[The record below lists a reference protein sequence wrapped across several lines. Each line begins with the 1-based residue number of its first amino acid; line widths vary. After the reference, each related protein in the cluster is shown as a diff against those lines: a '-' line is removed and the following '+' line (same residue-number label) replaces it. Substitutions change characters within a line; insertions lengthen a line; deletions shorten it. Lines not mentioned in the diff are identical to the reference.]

1 MSTWLITGATSG
13 IGRAVATQLLESGN
27 RVAAFAREPRAM
39 DDLAAAYPDLLWTTR
54 VDITDTLELRL
65 ATERAFTELGHID
78 VVFSNAG
85 SGAFGA
91 AEELDDAVIG
101 QQIAL
106 NMVAPIQLIRAALP
120 HLRAQGGG
128 RIIQMSTM
136 GGQLTTT
143 GGSMYHA
150 SKWGI
155 EGFTESIMN
164 EVAAFGIGVTLIEP
178 GNVRT
183 PFGAALSVAPPIG
196 AYAET
201 PVGQVRQY
209 IEAAGGN
216 LTGNALGDPRR
227 VADAIVAVASQTP
240 APRRLVLGSDAF
252 DGIRGALELRL
263 AELDAA
269 RSVSASTDF
278 PDAAPAVA

>member
-13 IGRAVATQLLESGN
+13 IGRAVAARLLAAGN
-27 RVAAFAREPRAM
+27 RVAAFARDPRGM
-39 DDLAAAYPDLLWTTR
+39 DDLAAAYPDLLWTAR
-54 VDITDTLELRL
+54 VDITDTRELRL
-65 ATERAFTELGHID
+65 STERAFAELGHID
-78 VVFSNAG
+78 VLFSNAG

-91 AEELDDAVIG
+91 AEELDDAVIE

-106 NMVAPIQLIRAALP
+106 NMLAPIQLIRSALP
-120 HLRAQGGG
+120 HFRAQGGG

-155 EGFTESIMN
+155 EGFTESLMG
-164 EVAAFGIGVTLIEP
+164 EVAAFDIAVTLIEP

-183 PFGAALSVAPPIG
+183 PFGAALSVAPPIS
-196 AYAET
+196 AYAQS

-216 LTGNALGDPRR
+216 LTANAPGDPDL
-227 VADAIVAVASQTP
+227 VADAIIAVAAQTP
-240 APRRLVLGSDAF
+240 APRRLALGSDAF
-252 DGIRGALELRL
+252 SAIRAALVSRL
-263 AELDAA
+263 AELDDSKA
-269 RSVSASTDF
+269 VSASTDF
-278 PDAAPAVA
+278 PAGA

>member
-13 IGRAVATQLLESGN
+13 IGRAVAAALLANGD

-39 DDLAAAYPDLLWTTR
+39 DDLAAAYPALLWTAR
-54 VDITDTLELRL
+54 VDVTDTVGLRL
-65 ATERAFTELGHID
+65 AVARAFSELGPID

-91 AEELDDAVIG
+91 AEELDDAVID

-106 NMVAPIQLIRAALP
+106 NMIAPIQLIRSALP

-136 GGQLTTT
+136 GGQLTTI
-143 GGSMYHA
+143 GGSIYHA

-155 EGFTESIMN
+155 EGFTESIMG
-164 EVAAFGIGVTLIEP
+164 EVAAFDIAVTLIEP

-183 PFGAALSVAPPIG
+183 PFGAALSIADPIS
-196 AYAET
+196 AYSET
-201 PVGQVRQY
+201 PAGQVRRF

-216 LTGNALGDPRR
+216 LTADALGDPRR
-227 VADAIVAVASQTP
+227 VADAIIAVAAQTP
-240 APRRLVLGSDAF
+240 APRRLVLGSDAYSAV
-252 DGIRGALELRL
+252 RSALTTRL
-263 AELDAA
+263 AELEAA
-269 RSVSASTDF
+269 ESISRTTDF
-278 PDAAPAVA
+278 PAGE

>member
-1 MSTWLITGATSG
+1 MTTWLVTGASSG
-13 IGRAVATQLLESGN
+13 IGRAVATKLLAKGH
-27 RVAAFAREPRAM
+27 RVAAFARDPHAM
-39 DDLAAAYPDLLWTTR
+39 DELATAYPGLLWTTQ
-54 VDITDTLELRL
+54 VDITDTVELRE
-65 ATERAFTELGHID
+65 ATDRAFAELGHID
-78 VVFSNAG
+78 VLFSNAG

-91 AEELDDAVIG
+91 AEELADAVID

-106 NMVAPIQLIRAALP
+106 NMVAPIQLIRSALP

-155 EGFTESIMN
+155 EGFTEALMG
-164 EVAAFGIGVTLIEP
+164 EVAPFGIAVTLIEP

-183 PFGAALSVAPPIG
+183 PFGAALSIAPPID

-201 PVGQVRQY
+201 PVGQVRKY

-216 LTGNALGDPRR
+216 LTANALGDPGL
-227 VADAIVAVASQTP
+227 VADAIIAVAAQTP
-240 APRRLVLGSDAF
+240 APRRLALGSDAF
-252 DGIRGALELRL
+252 DGIRAALVSRL
-263 AELDAA
+263 AELDEAKA
-269 RSVSASTDF
+269 VSTSTDF
-278 PDAAPAVA
+278 PAGA

>member
-1 MSTWLITGATSG
+1 MKTWLITGATSG
-13 IGRAVATQLLESGN
+13 IGRAVAETLLARGD
-27 RVAAFAREPRAM
+27 RVAALARRPEVLN
-39 DDLAAAYPDLLWTTR
+39 DLADANTGRLWVAR
-54 VDITDTLELRL
+54 VDVTNTAALR
-65 ATERAFTELGHID
+65 AAVDRAFAELGQID

-91 AEELDDAVIG
+91 AEELDDAVIE

-120 HLRAQGGG
+120 HLRSQGGG

-136 GGQLTTT
+136 GGQITTT

-155 EGFTESIMN
+155 EGFTESVMS
-164 EVAAFGIGVTLIEP
+164 EVAPFGVGVTLVEP

-183 PFGAALSVAPPIG
+183 DFGSALSIAEPLA
-196 AYAET
+196 AYGNT
-201 PVGQVRQY
+201 PVGNVRRY
-209 IEAAGGN
+209 IEGAGGN
-216 LTGNALGDPRR
+216 LTATALGNPAL
-227 VADAIVAVASQTP
+227 VADAIIAVAEQSP

-252 DGIRGALELRL
+252 AAVRGALSTRL
-263 AELDAA
+263 DELDAA
-269 RSVSASTDF
+269 RAVSASTDF
-278 PDAAPAVA
+278 AAGT

>member
-13 IGRAVATQLLESGN
+13 IGRAVATALLANGD
-27 RVAAFAREPRAM
+27 RVAAFARSPQAM
-39 DDLAAAYPDLLWTTR
+39 DDLAAAYPHLLWITR
-54 VDITDTLELRL
+54 VDVTDTQDLRR
-65 ATERAFTELGHID
+65 ATERAFTEMGHID

-85 SGAFGA
+85 AGAFGA
-91 AEELDDAVIG
+91 AEELDDAVIE

-106 NMVAPIQLIRAALP
+106 NMVAPIHLIRSALP
-120 HLRAQGGG
+120 HLRAQRGG

-136 GGQLTTT
+136 GGQLTTP
-143 GGSMYHA
+143 GGSIYHA

-155 EGFTESIMN
+155 EGFTESIMG

-201 PVGQVRQY
+201 PVGRVRQY

-216 LTGNALGDPRR
+216 LTGDASGDPAR
-227 VADAIVAVASQTP
+227 VAEAIIAVASQTP

-252 DGIRGALELRL
+252 GGVRDALVARLDELE
-263 AELDAA
+263 ASE
-269 RSVSASTDF
+269 SVSRSTDF
-278 PDAAPAVA
+278 PAGA

>member
-1 MSTWLITGATSG
+1 MTTWLITGASSG
-13 IGRAVATQLLESGN
+13 IGRAVTTKLLAEGH
-27 RVAAFAREPRAM
+27 RVAAFARDPQAM
-39 DDLAAAYPDLLWTTR
+39 HELAIAYPELLWTAQ
-54 VDITDTLELRL
+54 VDITDTVELRL
-65 ATERAFTELGHID
+65 ATDRAFAELGRID
-78 VVFSNAG
+78 VLFSNAG

-91 AEELDDAVIG
+91 AEELADAVIE

-106 NMVAPIQLIRAALP
+106 NMVAPIQLIRSALP

-155 EGFTESIMN
+155 EGFTEALMG
-164 EVAAFGIGVTLIEP
+164 EVAAFGIAVTLIEP
-178 GNVRT
+178 GNIRT
-183 PFGAALSVAPPIG
+183 PFGAALSIAPPID

-209 IEAAGGN
+209 IEAADGN
-216 LTGNALGDPRR
+216 LTAKALGDPML
-227 VADAIVAVASQTP
+227 VADAIIAVAAQTP
-240 APRRLVLGSDAF
+240 APRRLALGSDAF
-252 DGIRGALELRL
+252 DGIRTALVSRL
-263 AELDAA
+263 SELDEAKA
-269 RSVSASTDF
+269 LSISTDF
-278 PDAAPAVA
+278 PAGV

>member
-1 MSTWLITGATSG
+1 MTTWLITGASSG
-13 IGRAVATQLLESGN
+13 IGRAVTTKLLAEGH
-27 RVAAFAREPRAM
+27 RVAAFARDPQAM
-39 DDLAAAYPDLLWTTR
+39 DELAIAYPELLWTAQ
-54 VDITDTLELRL
+54 VDITDTVELRL
-65 ATERAFTELGHID
+65 ATDRAFAELGRID
-78 VVFSNAG
+78 VLFSNAG

-91 AEELDDAVIG
+91 AEELADAVID

-106 NMVAPIQLIRAALP
+106 NMVAPIQLVRSALP

-128 RIIQMSTM
+128 RILQMSTM

-155 EGFTESIMN
+155 EGFTEALMG
-164 EVAAFGIGVTLIEP
+164 EVAAFGIAVTLIEP

-183 PFGAALSVAPPIG
+183 PFGAALSIAPPIN

-216 LTGNALGDPRR
+216 LTANALGDPAL
-227 VADAIVAVASQTP
+227 VADAIINVAAQTP

-252 DGIRGALELRL
+252 DGVRAALVSRL
-263 AELDAA
+263 SELDEAKA
-269 RSVSASTDF
+269 LSISTDF
-278 PDAAPAVA
+278 PAGV

>member
-13 IGRAVATQLLESGN
+13 IGRAVAARLLAAGN

-39 DDLAAAYPDLLWTTR
+39 DDLAAAYPDLLWTAR
-54 VDITDTLELRL
+54 VDITDTRELRL
-65 ATERAFTELGHID
+65 ATERAFAELSHID
-78 VVFSNAG
+78 VLFSNAG

-91 AEELDDAVIG
+91 AEELDDAVIE

-106 NMVAPIQLIRAALP
+106 NMLAPIQLIRSALP
-120 HLRAQGGG
+120 HFRAQGGG

-155 EGFTESIMN
+155 EGFTESLMG
-164 EVAAFGIGVTLIEP
+164 EVAAFDIAVTLIEP

-183 PFGAALSVAPPIG
+183 PFGAALSVAAPIG
-196 AYAET
+196 AYAQS

-216 LTGNALGDPRR
+216 LTANAPGDPGL
-227 VADAIVAVASQTP
+227 VADAIIAVAAQTP

-252 DGIRGALELRL
+252 NGIRAALVSRL
-263 AELDAA
+263 VELDEAKA
-269 RSVSASTDF
+269 VSASTDF
-278 PDAAPAVA
+278 PAGA

>member
-1 MSTWLITGATSG
+1 MGTWLITGATSG
-13 IGRAVATQLLESGN
+13 IGRAVAAALLATGD
-27 RVAAFAREPRAM
+27 RVAAFARDPQAVG
-39 DDLAAAYPDLLWTTR
+39 DLAASHPELLWTAQ
-54 VDITDTLELRL
+54 VDITDTRELRL
-65 ATERAFTELGHID
+65 ATERAFAELGHID

-91 AEELDDAVIG
+91 AEELDDSVIE

-106 NMVAPIQLIRAALP
+106 NLVAPIQLIRSALP

-155 EGFTESIMN
+155 EGFTEALMG
-164 EVAAFGIGVTLIEP
+164 EVANFGIAVTLIEP

-183 PFGAALSVAPPIG
+183 PFGAALSVAAPIG
-196 AYAET
+196 AYAQS

-216 LTGNALGDPRR
+216 LTANAPGDPGL
-227 VADAIVAVASQTP
+227 VADAIIAVAAQTP

-252 DGIRGALELRL
+252 NGIRAALVSRL
-263 AELDAA
+263 VELDEAKA
-269 RSVSASTDF
+269 VSASTDF
-278 PDAAPAVA
+278 PAGA

>member
-1 MSTWLITGATSG
+1 MTTWLITGASSG
-13 IGRAVATQLLESGN
+13 IGRAVATKLLAVGH
-27 RVAAFAREPRAM
+27 RVAAFARKPHAM
-39 DDLAAAYPDLLWTTR
+39 DELATAYPDLLWTAQ
-54 VDITDTLELRL
+54 VDITDTVELRR
-65 ATERAFTELGHID
+65 ATDRAFAELGHID
-78 VVFSNAG
+78 VLFSNAG

-91 AEELDDAVIG
+91 AEELADAVID

-106 NMVAPIQLIRAALP
+106 NMVAPIQLIRSALP

-155 EGFTESIMN
+155 EGFTEALMG
-164 EVAAFGIGVTLIEP
+164 EVAPFGIAVTLIEP

-183 PFGAALSVAPPIG
+183 PFGAALSIAPPID
-196 AYAET
+196 AYAAT

-209 IEAAGGN
+209 IETAGGN
-216 LTGNALGDPRR
+216 LTANALGDPGL
-227 VADAIVAVASQTP
+227 VADAIIAVAAQTA
-240 APRRLVLGSDAF
+240 APRRLALGSDAF
-252 DGIRGALELRL
+252 DGIRAALVGRL
-263 AELDAA
+263 SELDEAKA
-269 RSVSASTDF
+269 VSTSTDF
-278 PDAAPAVA
+278 PAGV

>member
-1 MSTWLITGATSG
+1 MSTWLITGASSG
-13 IGRAVATQLLESGN
+13 IGRAVATKLLANGD
-27 RVAAFAREPRAM
+27 RVAAFARDPRALEE
-39 DDLAAAYPDLLWTTR
+39 LATAYPSLLWTAR
-54 VDITDTLELRL
+54 VDVTDTHELRL
-65 ATERAFTELGHID
+65 ATVRAFAELGHID
-78 VVFSNAG
+78 VLFSNAG

-91 AEELDDAVIG
+91 AEELDDAVIE

-106 NMVAPIQLIRAALP
+106 NMVAPIQLIRSALP

-155 EGFTESIMN
+155 EGFTEALMA
-164 EVAAFGIGVTLIEP
+164 EVDAFGIGVTLIEP

-183 PFGAALSVAPPIG
+183 PFGAALSVAAPVS

-216 LTGNALGDPRR
+216 LTATALGDPSR
-227 VADAIVAVASQTP
+227 VADAIIAVATQTP

-252 DGIRGALELRL
+252 NGIRAALVSRL
-263 AELDAA
+263 TELDEAKA
-269 RSVSASTDF
+269 VSASTDF
-278 PDAAPAVA
+278 PAGA

>member
-13 IGRAVATQLLESGN
+13 IGRAVTAALLAGGN
-27 RVAAFAREPRAM
+27 RVAALVREPQGLR
-39 DDLAAAYPDLLWTTR
+39 DLADAHPNLLWTTR
-54 VDITDTLELRL
+54 VDITDTDALRV

-91 AEELDDAVIG
+91 AEELDDAVIA

-106 NMVAPIQLIRAALP
+106 NMVAPIQLIRSALP

-155 EGFTESIMN
+155 EGFTESLMG
-164 EVAAFGIGVTLIEP
+164 EVAAFDIAVTLIEP

-183 PFGAALSVAPPIG
+183 PFGAALSVAAPIS
-196 AYAET
+196 AYADT

-216 LTGNALGDPRR
+216 LTGNALGNPTR
-227 VADAIVAVASQTP
+227 VADAIIAVSSQVP

-252 DGIRGALELRL
+252 TGIRGALVSRL

-269 RSVSASTDF
+269 KSVSASTDF
-278 PDAAPAVA
+278 LTSA

>member
-1 MSTWLITGATSG
+1 MTTWLITGASSG
-13 IGRAVATQLLESGN
+13 IGRAVTTKLLAEGH
-27 RVAAFAREPRAM
+27 RVAAFARDPQAM
-39 DDLAAAYPDLLWTTR
+39 DELATAYPELLWTAR
-54 VDITDTLELRL
+54 VDITDTVELRL
-65 ATERAFTELGHID
+65 ATDRAFAELGRID
-78 VVFSNAG
+78 VLFSNAG

-91 AEELDDAVIG
+91 AEELADAVIE

-106 NMVAPIQLIRAALP
+106 NMVAPIQLIRSALP

-155 EGFTESIMN
+155 EGFTEALMG
-164 EVAAFGIGVTLIEP
+164 EVAAFGIAVTLIEP
-178 GNVRT
+178 GNIRT
-183 PFGAALSVAPPIG
+183 PFGAALSIAPPID

-209 IEAAGGN
+209 IEAADGN
-216 LTGNALGDPRR
+216 LTAKALGDPML
-227 VADAIVAVASQTP
+227 VADAIIAVAAQTP
-240 APRRLVLGSDAF
+240 APRRLALGSDAF
-252 DGIRGALELRL
+252 DGIRAALSSRL
-263 AELDAA
+263 AELDEAIA
-269 RSVSASTDF
+269 VSISTDF
-278 PDAAPAVA
+278 PAGV

>member
-1 MSTWLITGATSG
+1 MTTWLITGASSG
-13 IGRAVATQLLESGN
+13 IGRAVATRLLATGH
-27 RVAAFAREPRAM
+27 RVAAFARDPDAM
-39 DDLAAAYPDLLWTTR
+39 DELATAYPELLWTAQ
-54 VDITDTLELRL
+54 VDITDTVELRR
-65 ATERAFTELGHID
+65 ATDRAFAELGDID
-78 VVFSNAG
+78 VLFSNAG

-91 AEELDDAVIG
+91 AEELADAVIE

-106 NMVAPIQLIRAALP
+106 NMVAPIQLIRSALP

-155 EGFTESIMN
+155 EGFTEALMG
-164 EVAAFGIGVTLIEP
+164 EVAAFGIAVTLVEP

-183 PFGAALSVAPPIG
+183 PFGSGLSIAPPID

-201 PVGQVRQY
+201 PVGQVRKY

-216 LTGNALGDPRR
+216 LTAYAPGDPGL
-227 VADAIVAVASQTP
+227 VADAIIELAAQTP
-240 APRRLVLGSDAF
+240 APRRLALGSDAF
-252 DGIRGALELRL
+252 DGIRAALVSRL
-263 AELDAA
+263 AELDEM
-269 RSVSASTDF
+269 RTVSTSTDF
-278 PDAAPAVA
+278 PAGT

>member
-1 MSTWLITGATSG
+1 MTTWLITGASSG
-13 IGRAVATQLLESGN
+13 IGRAVATKLLAKGH
-27 RVAAFAREPRAM
+27 RVAAFARDPRAM
-39 DDLAAAYPDLLWTTR
+39 DELETAYPELLWTAK
-54 VDITDTLELRL
+54 VDITDTVELRL
-65 ATERAFTELGHID
+65 ATDRAFAELGHID
-78 VVFSNAG
+78 VLFSNAG

-91 AEELDDAVIG
+91 AEELADAVIE

-106 NMVAPIQLIRAALP
+106 NMIAPIQLIRSALP

-155 EGFTESIMN
+155 EGFTEALMG
-164 EVAAFGIGVTLIEP
+164 EVAAFGIAVTLIEP
-178 GNVRT
+178 GNIRT
-183 PFGAALSVAPPIG
+183 PFGAALSIAPPID

-201 PVGQVRQY
+201 PVGQVRKY

-216 LTGNALGDPRR
+216 LTAYAPGDPGL
-227 VADAIVAVASQTP
+227 VADAIIELAAQTP
-240 APRRLVLGSDAF
+240 APRRLALGSDAF
-252 DGIRGALELRL
+252 DGIRAALVSRL
-263 AELDAA
+263 AELDEM
-269 RSVSASTDF
+269 RTVSTSTDF
-278 PDAAPAVA
+278 PAGT

>member
-13 IGRAVATQLLESGN
+13 IGRAVATALLANGD
-27 RVAAFAREPRAM
+27 RVAAFARDPRAL
-39 DDLAAAYPDLLWTTR
+39 DDLAAAYPDLLWTTQ
-54 VDITDTLELRL
+54 VDITRTHDLRR

-91 AEELDDAVIG
+91 AEELDDSVIE

-106 NMVAPIQLIRAALP
+106 NMVAPIQLIRASLP
-120 HLRAQGGG
+120 RLRAQGGG

-136 GGQLTTT
+136 GAQLTTP

-155 EGFTESIMN
+155 EGFTESIMG
-164 EVAAFGIGVTLIEP
+164 EVAAFDIAVTLIEP

-183 PFGAALSVAPPIG
+183 PFGTALSVASPIS
-196 AYAET
+196 AYAPT
-201 PVGQVRQY
+201 PVGQVRQF

-216 LTGNALGDPRR
+216 LTGDALGDPTR
-227 VADAIVAVASQTP
+227 VADAIISVASQTP
-240 APRRLVLGSDAF
+240 APRRVVLGSDAF
-252 DGIRGALELRL
+252 GGVRDALVTRL
-263 AELDAA
+263 AELEAA
-269 RSVSASTDF
+269 ESISRSTDF
-278 PDAAPAVA
+278 PTGA

>member
-1 MSTWLITGATSG
+1 MTTWLITGASSG
-13 IGRAVATQLLESGN
+13 IGRAVTTKLLAEGH
-27 RVAAFAREPRAM
+27 RVAAFARDPQAM
-39 DDLAAAYPDLLWTTR
+39 DELATAYPELLWTAR
-54 VDITDTLELRL
+54 VDITDTVELRL
-65 ATERAFTELGHID
+65 ATDRAFAELGRID
-78 VVFSNAG
+78 VLFSNAG

-91 AEELDDAVIG
+91 AEELADAVIE

-106 NMVAPIQLIRAALP
+106 NMVAPIQLIRSALP

-155 EGFTESIMN
+155 EGFTEALMG
-164 EVAAFGIGVTLIEP
+164 EVAAFGIAVTLIEP
-178 GNVRT
+178 GNIRT
-183 PFGAALSVAPPIG
+183 PFGAALSIAPPID

-209 IEAAGGN
+209 IEAADGN
-216 LTGNALGDPRR
+216 LTANALGDPML
-227 VADAIVAVASQTP
+227 VADAIIAVAAQTP
-240 APRRLVLGSDAF
+240 APRRLALGSDAF
-252 DGIRGALELRL
+252 DGIRTALVSRL
-263 AELDAA
+263 SELDEAKA
-269 RSVSASTDF
+269 VSISTDF
-278 PDAAPAVA
+278 PAGV

>member
-1 MSTWLITGATSG
+1 MTTWLITGASSG
-13 IGRAVATQLLESGN
+13 IGRAVATKLLAKGH
-27 RVAAFAREPRAM
+27 RVAAFARDPHAM
-39 DDLAAAYPDLLWTTR
+39 DELATAYPGLLWTTQ
-54 VDITDTLELRL
+54 VDITDTVELRE
-65 ATERAFTELGHID
+65 ATDRAFAELGHID
-78 VVFSNAG
+78 VLFSNAG

-91 AEELDDAVIG
+91 AEELADAVID

-106 NMVAPIQLIRAALP
+106 NMLAPIQLIRSALP

-155 EGFTESIMN
+155 EGFTEALMG
-164 EVAAFGIGVTLIEP
+164 EVAPFGIAVTLIEP

-183 PFGAALSVAPPIG
+183 PFGAALSIAPPID

-201 PVGQVRQY
+201 PVGQVRKY

-216 LTGNALGDPRR
+216 LTANALGDPGL
-227 VADAIVAVASQTP
+227 VADAIIAVAAQTP
-240 APRRLVLGSDAF
+240 APRRVALGSDAF
-252 DGIRGALELRL
+252 DGIRAALVARL
-263 AELDAA
+263 AELDEAKA
-269 RSVSASTDF
+269 VSTSTDF
-278 PDAAPAVA
+278 PAGV

>member
-1 MSTWLITGATSG
+1 MSTWLITGASSG
-13 IGRAVATQLLESGN
+13 IGRAVAAKVLANGD
-27 RVAAFAREPRAM
+27 RVAAFVRDPRAL
-39 DDLAAAYPDLLWTTR
+39 DELAAGYPNHLWTAQ
-54 VDITDTLELRL
+54 VDVTDTNELRL
-65 ATERAFTELGHID
+65 ATERAFAELGHID
-78 VVFSNAG
+78 VLFSNAG

-91 AEELDDAVIG
+91 AEELDDAVIE

-136 GGQLTTT
+136 GGQLATT

-155 EGFTESIMN
+155 EGFTESLMG
-164 EVAAFGIGVTLIEP
+164 EVAAFGIAVTLIEP

-183 PFGAALSVAPPIG
+183 PFGAALSVAAPLS

-216 LTGNALGDPRR
+216 LTANAPGDPDLI
-227 VADAIVAVASQTP
+227 ADAIISVATQTP

-252 DGIRGALELRL
+252 NGIRAALVSRL
-263 AELDAA
+263 TELDQAA
-269 RSVSASTDF
+269 AVSASTDF
-278 PDAAPAVA
+278 PAGA

>member
-1 MSTWLITGATSG
+1 MTTWLITGASSG
-13 IGRAVATQLLESGN
+13 IGRAVATKLLAKGH
-27 RVAAFAREPRAM
+27 RVAAFARDPRAM
-39 DDLAAAYPDLLWTTR
+39 DELATAYPELLWTTQ
-54 VDITDTLELRL
+54 VDITDTVELRQ
-65 ATERAFTELGHID
+65 ATDRAFAELGHID
-78 VVFSNAG
+78 VLFSNAG

-91 AEELDDAVIG
+91 AEELADAVID

-106 NMVAPIQLIRAALP
+106 NMLAPIQLIRSALP

-155 EGFTESIMN
+155 EGFTEALMG
-164 EVAAFGIGVTLIEP
+164 EVAPFGIAVTLIEP

-183 PFGAALSVAPPIG
+183 PFGAALSIAPPID

-201 PVGQVRQY
+201 PVGQVRKY

-216 LTGNALGDPRR
+216 LTANALGDPGL
-227 VADAIVAVASQTP
+227 VADAIIAVAAQTP
-240 APRRLVLGSDAF
+240 APRRLALGSDAF
-252 DGIRGALELRL
+252 DGIRAALVSRL
-263 AELDAA
+263 AELDEAKA
-269 RSVSASTDF
+269 VSTSTDF
-278 PDAAPAVA
+278 PAGA

>member
-1 MSTWLITGATSG
+1 MTTWLITGASSG
-13 IGRAVATQLLESGN
+13 IGRAVTTKLLAEGH
-27 RVAAFAREPRAM
+27 RVAAFARDPQAM
-39 DDLAAAYPDLLWTTR
+39 DELAIAYPELLWTAQ
-54 VDITDTLELRL
+54 VDITDTVELRL
-65 ATERAFTELGHID
+65 ATDRAFAELGRID
-78 VVFSNAG
+78 VLFSNAG

-91 AEELDDAVIG
+91 AEELADAVIE

-106 NMVAPIQLIRAALP
+106 NMVAPIQLIRSALP

-155 EGFTESIMN
+155 EGFTEALMG
-164 EVAAFGIGVTLIEP
+164 EVAAFGISVTLIEP
-178 GNVRT
+178 GNIRT
-183 PFGAALSVAPPIG
+183 PFGAALSIAPPID

-209 IEAAGGN
+209 IEAADGN
-216 LTGNALGDPRR
+216 LTANALGDPML
-227 VADAIVAVASQTP
+227 VAEAIIAVAAQTP
-240 APRRLVLGSDAF
+240 APRRLALGSDAF
-252 DGIRGALELRL
+252 DGIRTALVSRL
-263 AELDAA
+263 SELDEAKA
-269 RSVSASTDF
+269 LSISTDF
-278 PDAAPAVA
+278 PAGV

>member
-1 MSTWLITGATSG
+1 MTTWLITGASSG
-13 IGRAVATQLLESGN
+13 IGRAVTTKLLAEGH
-27 RVAAFAREPRAM
+27 RVAAFARDPQAM
-39 DDLAAAYPDLLWTTR
+39 HELAIAYPELLWTAQ
-54 VDITDTLELRL
+54 VDITDTVELRL
-65 ATERAFTELGHID
+65 ATDRAFAELGRID
-78 VVFSNAG
+78 VLFSNAG

-91 AEELDDAVIG
+91 AEELADAVID

-106 NMVAPIQLIRAALP
+106 NMVAPIQLVRSALP

-128 RIIQMSTM
+128 RILQMSTM
-136 GGQLTTT
+136 GGQLTTI

-155 EGFTESIMN
+155 EGFTEALMG
-164 EVAAFGIGVTLIEP
+164 EVAAFGIAVTLIEP

-183 PFGAALSVAPPIG
+183 PFGAALSIAPPIN

-216 LTGNALGDPRR
+216 LTANALGDPAL
-227 VADAIVAVASQTP
+227 VADAIINVAAQTP

-252 DGIRGALELRL
+252 DGVRTALVSRL
-263 AELDAA
+263 AELDEAKA
-269 RSVSASTDF
+269 VSATTDF
-278 PDAAPAVA
+278 PAGA

>member
-1 MSTWLITGATSG
+1 MRTWLITGATSG
-13 IGRAVATQLLESGN
+13 IGRAVTTMLLRNGD
-27 RVAAFAREPRAM
+27 RVAAFARDPRAM
-39 DDLAAAYPDLLWTTR
+39 DDLAAVYGDLLWTTR
-54 VDITDTLELRL
+54 VDLTDTAELRL
-65 ATERAFTELGHID
+65 ATERAFAALGHID

-91 AEELDDAVIG
+91 AEELDDAVIE

-106 NMVAPIQLIRAALP
+106 NMVAPIQLIRASLP

-150 SKWGI
+150 SKWGV
-155 EGFTESIMN
+155 EGFTESLMG
-164 EVAAFGIGVTLIEP
+164 EVADFGIAATLIEP

-183 PFGAALSVAPPIG
+183 PFGAALSVATPID

-201 PVGQVRQY
+201 SVGHVRQY
-209 IEAAGGN
+209 IDAAGGN
-216 LTGNALGDPRR
+216 LTANAPGDPDRI
-227 VADAIVAVASQTP
+227 AGAIIAVASQTP
-240 APRRLVLGSDAF
+240 APRRLVLGSDAYS
-252 DGIRGALELRL
+252 GIRAALSTRL

-269 RSVSASTDF
+269 KDVSASTDY
-278 PDAAPAVA
+278 PAGT